1 MGEQHECKLSIVT
14 IRTSSPS
21 ERNVTSDPIPSAKNQ
36 ICEPYL
42 ESFPKFPLR
51 CRLHAVLELLT
62 RLRMKCSQSMVG
74 KPSWEGLL
82 KNQVILIA
90 PNYDKRHRAGP
101 FAALGSSSSTLGRN
115 HRPTRP
121 SRRLRCLVVEGA
133 NTRSVFVAQGR
144 SATRQ

>member
-1 MGEQHECKLSIVT
+1 MNVSFPLLRFARRRHPNET
-14 IRTSSPS
+14 
-21 ERNVTSDPIPSAKNQ
+21 NVTSDPIPSAKNQ

-51 CRLHAVLELLT
+51 CRLPAVLEPLT
-62 RLRMKCSQSMVG
+62 RLRGQCSQSMMVG

-90 PNYDKRHRAGP
+90 PNYDKYHRAGP

-115 HRPTRP
+115 HQPTRP
-121 SRRLRCLVVEGA
+121 SRRLRRLVVEGA